1 MGAPAAPV
9 APVDPLT
16 GVEAARFGIYVH
28 FPYCLSKC
36 PYCDFASTAAREVPE
51 ERYARAVLRELEMRL
66 SARPELAGRRAQ
78 SLYFGGGTPSLWS
91 ARHVAGVLESLAA
104 RVGLEAGAEVT
115 LEAAQAAARLCAL
128 NVLAQVKAAAG
139 DWSHV
144 KRCVRVC
151 GYVSSAPDFFEQP
164 KVLDGASDLMVQ
176 ALGDA
181 GKHARSA
188 LGVLALRGNVP
199 VVIDAIFELAG

>member
-1 MGAPAAPV
+1 MPANVEQRLAALGLKLPDAPSPAANYVPYV
-9 APVDPLT
+9 IANGLAFIAGQAPVVD
-16 GVEAARFGIYVH
+16 GKYQSV
-28 FPYCLSKC
+28 
-36 PYCDFASTAAREVPE
+36 
-51 ERYARAVLRELEMRL
+51 
-66 SARPELAGRRAQ
+66 GR
-78 SLYFGGGTPSLWS
+78 
-91 ARHVAGVLESLAA
+91 V
-104 RVGLEAGAEVT
+104 GAEVT
-115 LEAAQAAARLCAL
+115 LEAAQAAARMCGL

-139 DWSHV
+139 GDWSRV

-164 KVLDGASDLMVQ
+164 KVVDGASDLMVQ

-199 VVIDAIFELAG
+199 VVIDAIFEIAY